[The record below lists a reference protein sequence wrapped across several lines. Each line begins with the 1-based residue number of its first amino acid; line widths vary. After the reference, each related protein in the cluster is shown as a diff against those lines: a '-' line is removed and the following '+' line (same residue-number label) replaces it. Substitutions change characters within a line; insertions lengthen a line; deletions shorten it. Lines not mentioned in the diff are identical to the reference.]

1 VPQLR
6 ISILGAAGF
15 LGQNLAHRLVSEGHH
30 VTGYVLNPS
39 NADLGFESKSI
50 LSFLNSA
57 PTSTPHFDV
66 TINLAARR
74 STRNQPLTEVEVNKY
89 TYEIPRQF
97 IMRTA
102 RAQTIVLNASTYIQN
117 FEGETG
123 RTVDSYAAAKER
135 LSKFLQKQS
144 LISGFRTKDLFFFT
158 IYGLGDRSNHLVPLL
173 LEAARSGNRIQ
184 LSPGDQ
190 LMNLLYVNDATQ
202 NILNC
207 ISEQNEL
214 HYSKNYVWAEKY
226 VTVKQLTSEIESV
239 TSRKIHCEW
248 GAREYAGH
256 EMMNPWSIPMSQ
268 LTNFVAPTSLVEGIS
283 KIWESIQNEPS

>member
-1 VPQLR
+1 VK

-15 LGQNLAHRLVSEGHH
+15 LGQNLGRRLVSEGHH
-30 VTGYVLNPS
+30 VIGYVLSPLQ
-39 NADLGFESKSI
+39 ADIGFECKSI

-57 PTSTPHFDV
+57 PESTPDFDV

-74 STRNQPLTEVEVNKY
+74 STRGQPLTEVEVDKY
-89 TYEIPRQF
+89 TYEVPRQF

-102 RAQTIVLNASTYIQN
+102 RAQTMVLNASTYIQN
-117 FEGETG
+117 FGGETG
-123 RTVDSYAAAKER
+123 RTVDSYGEAKER
-135 LSKFLQKQS
+135 LSKFLEKQS
-144 LISGFRTKDLFFFT
+144 LVSGFRTRDLFFFT
-158 IYGLGDRSNHLVPLL
+158 LYGHGDRSNHLVPLL

-207 ISEQNEL
+207 ISSEDE
-214 HYSKNYVWAEKY
+214 HYYSKSYVWDENY
-226 VTVKQLTSEIESV
+226 LTVRQLVSEIESV
-239 TSRKIHCEW
+239 TGQKINCDW

-256 EMMNPWSIPMSQ
+256 EMMNPWSIPMPQ
-268 LTNFVAPTSLVEGIS
+268 LSNFVSPTTLGDGIS
-283 KIWESIQNEPS
+283 TVWKAVQNE